1 MKTGLIVLV
10 CCSVFWCVAVKL
22 SKTLHC
28 SDTFKNTVPEVLF
41 VLHHVAPRQ
50 LVFKCVALQICCSM
64 LQCIVLQRVA
74 ACCSVLQRVVAS
86 DSAYL
91 IQSRGQGV
99 ITRAGCGIKRSH
111 VHSRAQSHGGAFV
124 CWRQR
129 RWRLYMHIAGIYML
143 KYTCTY
149 VCVSKGVMST
159 CELNP
164 MDVPFCVGASV
175 NGACVCILRAYA
187 CILWVYVR
195 LSIQSPMHTCV
206 CMQHAQV
213 PWTCLC
219 VLPPASM
226 ARMYVCAHVD
236 VGVCMQHA
244 HVPRT
249 HKGPC
254 VLPPASIVPLYVCL
268 GIYVCLSIWACVD
281 SCKHT

>member
-1 MKTGLIVLV
+1 
-10 CCSVFWCVAVKL
+10 
-22 SKTLHC
+22 
-28 SDTFKNTVPEVLF
+28 
-41 VLHHVAPRQ
+41 
-50 LVFKCVALQICCSM
+50 M
-64 LQCIVLQRVA
+64 LQRI
-74 ACCSVLQRVVAS
+74 VAS

-99 ITRAGCGIKRSH
+99 ITRAGCCIKRSH

-129 RWRLYMHIAGIYML
+129 RWRLYMYIAGIYMF

-164 MDVPFCVGASV
+164 MDVPFCVGASA
-175 NGACVCILRAYA
+175 NGACVCVLRAYA

-195 LSIQSPMHTCV
+195 LSIQSRMHTCV

-226 ARMYVCAHVD
+226 ARMYVCMCTCRCR
-236 VGVCMQHA
+236 CMYA
-244 HVPRT
+244 TCTCPT
-249 HKGPC
+249 HPC
-254 VLPPASIVPLYVCL
+254 VLPPASIVALYVCL
-268 GIYVCLSIWACVD
+268 GIYVCLRI
-281 SCKHT
+281 